1 VRRPLGLL
9 AGLPLYRT
17 ASARYGSYGMTVFQI
32 NVVASYSPTEPMTP
46 AEGYPLL
53 DAEPAVKPPDA
64 IRAALWAW
72 SEHVSDDPDR
82 RLRITDVAIEEA
94 GIPLPARL
102 TMTVTCEIDAP
113 TEWDARTDAVSLFR
127 EERATSTN
135 EPTQSHSREKLWSTT
150 PIAVSPQHTGRN
162 TLQVLSVLNK
172 LR

>member
-1 VRRPLGLL
+1 MRRPLGLL

-102 TMTVTCEIDAP
+102 TMTVTCENRCAH
-113 TEWDARTDAVSLFR
+113 RVGR
-127 EERATSTN
+127 ENRCG
-135 EPTQSHSREKLWSTT
+135 
-150 PIAVSPQHTGRN
+150 IAVSRRARD
-162 TLQVLSVLNK
+162 LNK
-172 LR
+172 RADSKPLSRETLVYDADRCVPTTHRSEHATSPQCSQQV